1 MSHKNEVVGTTS
13 CFFVLSAHAC
23 APHAGDVAPRCHGR
37 VPERVPGA
45 ARFVT
50 YLSETDLP
58 VTMTEAVIGS
68 PNLAEC

>member
-37 VPERVPGA
+37 VPEIVPGA

-50 YLSETDLP
+50 YLSELNLLF
-58 VTMTEAVIGS
+58 VMTHGVIGFPS
-68 PNLAEC
+68 LDG